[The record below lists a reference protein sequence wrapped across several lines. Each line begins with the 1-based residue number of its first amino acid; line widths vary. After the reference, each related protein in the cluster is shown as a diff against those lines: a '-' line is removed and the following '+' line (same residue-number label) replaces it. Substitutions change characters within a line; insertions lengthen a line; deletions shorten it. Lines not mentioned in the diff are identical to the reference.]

1 MLAAVIYGL
10 VQGLTEFLPV
20 SSSGHLVIIPAF
32 LSKLGVE
39 IEPPSLAV
47 SAVLHLGTLI
57 SVLAY
62 YRADVARVLRLRS
75 DLAGRKIALLVG
87 IGTIPA
93 LIGLP
98 LADALDRFQSTVSN
112 VGWSLMVTGL
122 VLFIGQ
128 RLATGSRSL
137 LDGRVPD
144 AVVVG
149 IAQAV
154 ALIPGVSRSGMT
166 LAAASGRQFSP
177 SEAARFSFLLGIPAI
192 AGGGLL
198 ELLVL
203 LDRGGFEPGVLV
215 GVAVA
220 ALSGYLAIAFL
231 LAALRRVGL
240 IPFAVYCLLI
250 GLATVIVF

>member
-1 MLAAVIYGL
+1 VLAAIIYGL

-32 LSKLGVE
+32 LSELGVE

-62 YRADVARVLRLRS
+62 YRADVARVLRFRS
-75 DLAGRKIALLVG
+75 DPDGRKIALLVG

-98 LADALDRFQSTVSN
+98 LADTLDRFQSTVSN
-112 VGWSLMVTGL
+112 VGWSLMVTGV

-166 LAAASGRQFSP
+166 IAAASGRQFSH

-192 AGGGLL
+192 AGGGLSQLL
-198 ELLVL
+198 ELSGS
-203 LDRGGFEPGVLV
+203 GGFEPELLV
-215 GVAVA
+215 GTAVA
-220 ALSGYLAIAFL
+220 ALSGYFAIAFL
-231 LAALRRVGL
+231 LAVLQRAGL
-240 IPFAVYCLLI
+240 FPFAVYCLAV
-250 GLATVIVF
+250 GLATVLVF